1 MDKRRV
7 AKETFSKIGGAFA
20 ADLVPCQVEPR
31 HSSVDLQNVS
41 CGISQISA
49 SQLFICVSMRAEY
62 RMCGLVGCCSKCSPS
77 LRTGASLSPPP
88 VKSSARTPCVSREAS
103 SANFWATCAS
113 RMGLIHL
120 PCALNLSHQDGLAS
134 IRKTEGSA
142 DWRSDEQV
150 TAARCNA
157 SGLKAESNLLRG
169 LQGDAFL
176 QILAVCSFFAEHNHA
191 MLLDPN
197 QHFDGQPFLSNEL

>member
-103 SANFWATCAS
+103 SAKFWATCAS

-142 DWRSDEQV
+142 DWRSDAQV
-150 TAARCNA
+150 TAHGATQADKKQRALSYAA
-157 SGLKAESNLLRG
+157 SRVMPSSKYSPSAPFSQSTSTPCSLIRTSMA
-169 LQGDAFL
+169 
-176 QILAVCSFFAEHNHA
+176 LAWPGVS
-191 MLLDPN
+191 
-197 QHFDGQPFLSNEL
+197 GV